1 MTFPF
6 KSDIIYIR
14 EKTMKKE
21 KLYKEYAATYKDYLC
36 GKCSFDDTNKIVED
50 IQNIVLKEAKDEDE
64 IRPLIRTNNSRIQEI
79 EEEVRA
85 EYTKLVEPIEAELLD
100 FLQFKGMIKGPSY
113 RKRAKE
119 LKKKL
124 QEYDGIFLIRKGALI
139 EFFST
144 KMGSRYNE
152 LDKMDLMLRLGALD
166 TKNL

>member
-1 MTFPF
+1 MN
-6 KSDIIYIR
+6 
-14 EKTMKKE
+14 KE
-21 KLYKEYAATYKDYLC
+21 KLFKEYAAAYKDYLC
-36 GKCSFDDTNKIVED
+36 GKRSFDNTNKIVED
-50 IQNIVLKEAKDEDE
+50 IQSTVVEEAQDEND
-64 IRPLIRTNNSRIQEI
+64 IRPIVKANSIRIKEI

-139 EFFST
+139 KFFST

-152 LDKMDLMLRLGALD
+152 LDKMNLMLRLGALD